1 MSKVRYARIWADS
14 LKVGDVF
21 GREVLKVGRE
31 VKEDTCTSRTYTAW
45 YEVTDIRELAKPLH
59 EDSRY
64 EVLAT
69 RSDGEHSAF
78 ISSYI
83 HETFAADDVLIID
96 RWK

>member
-21 GREVLKVGRE
+21 EHTSEG
-31 VKEDTCTSRTYTAW
+31 DYTSRSYTAW

-64 EVLAT
+64 EALAT
-69 RSDGEHSAF
+69 RSGDEYNAF
-78 ISSYI
+78 IPNFI
-83 HETFAADDVLIID
+83 REVFAADDVLTID
-96 RWK
+96 RGK

>member
-21 GREVLKVGRE
+21 EHTNESDYTGRK
-31 VKEDTCTSRTYTAW
+31 TTAW
-45 YEVTDIRELAKPLH
+45 YEVTDIRELPRTLA
-59 EDSRY
+59 DDAVY

-69 RSDGEHSAF
+69 RSGGEHSAF

>member
-14 LKVGDVF
+14 LKAGDVF
-21 GREVLKVGRE
+21 GREVE
-31 VKEDTCTSRTYTAW
+31 EDTHTSRTYTAW

-69 RSDGEHSAF
+69 YSGGEHNAF
-78 ISSYI
+78 IPNFI
-83 HETFAADDVLIID
+83 RETFAADDVLIID
-96 RWK
+96 RGK

>member
-1 MSKVRYARIWADS
+1 MSKVRYARIWAGS

-21 GREVLKVGRE
+21 GRTSEGDYTGR
-31 VKEDTCTSRTYTAW
+31 KTTAW

-69 RSDGEHSAF
+69 RSGGEYNAF
-78 ISSYI
+78 IPNFI
-83 HETFAADDVLIID
+83 RETFAADDVLTID
-96 RWK
+96 RGK

>member
-21 GREVLKVGRE
+21 GREVE
-31 VKEDTCTSRTYTAW
+31 EDTSTSRTYTAW

-69 RSDGEHSAF
+69 RSGGEHSAF